1 VLGRGW
7 RIAALVVPT
16 VVALLVAVE
25 IGRSAESHTVAYTT
39 LITLAAT
46 ATIGAA
52 ALINIVS
59 PILILDFIA
68 GGLLGKTAL
77 AGGASVAFLGLVL
90 QWAMSLII
98 AAIYVVA
105 ARWLPIIKRLWIVGA
120 LAYGAVI
127 FFVMNYVVVPLSAWA
142 KWPNFTAEKF
152 AENMLAML
160 LFGLI
165 VAFFRSPFGLKV
177 AAAQTRRRNDCLQ
190 FLPALSLRRLRWSRL
205 TSGEEQGQERSPNTA
220 LPRSTRPSWVPA
232 GLQPIEWRQV

>member
-1 VLGRGW
+1 MRK
-7 RIAALVVPT
+7 
-16 VVALLVAVE
+16 
-25 IGRSAESHTVAYTT
+25 SN
-39 LITLAAT
+39 LAAILLGGFVAGT
-46 ATIGAA
+46 IDIGAA

-105 ARWLPIIKRLWIVGA
+105 ARWLPIMQRLWIVGG

-127 FFVMNYVVVPLSAWA
+127 FFVMNYIVVPLSAWA

-165 VAFFRSPFGLKV
+165 VAFFARHS
-177 AAAQTRRRNDCLQ
+177 A
-190 FLPALSLRRLRWSRL
+190 
-205 TSGEEQGQERSPNTA
+205 SGA
-220 LPRSTRPSWVPA
+220 K
-232 GLQPIEWRQV
+232 